1 MILTA
6 WLLHSIR
13 LAAALGTALLLMQAP
28 AVTREYQAAL
38 LQLVRSSDQEIAE
51 RKASAQRFYGIGS
64 GEDDKRFLSELQAVE
79 PSNAQTLVAL
89 VERELGLRQ
98 SYDRIEHA
106 SDLIR
111 PIVAAEDVTADKT
124 GSRRQIAYT
133 VFDSFALQLDLSFAA
148 AGLWPGRAV
157 PGLADRRVTDRCS
170 ATASRPSAKMNR
182 FLTASR
188 RRCHA
193 NGSRMGCSQG

>member
-64 GEDDKRFLSELQAVE
+64 GEGDKQFLSELQDRRAT
-79 PSNAQTLVAL
+79 SDRLHGFRQ
-89 VERELGLRQ
+89 LRT
-98 SYDRIEHA
+98 SA
-106 SDLIR
+106 R
-111 PIVAAEDVTADKT
+111 PVL
-124 GSRRQIAYT
+124 RRRR
-133 VFDSFALQLDLSFAA
+133 
-148 AGLWPGRAV
+148 LWPGRAV
-157 PGLADRRVTDRCS
+157 PGLADRRVADRCS
-170 ATASRPSAKMNR
+170 ATASRPGAKMNR

-188 RRCHA
+188 LLADLPLTKVDGRQIEFTVRAASYAGHL
-193 NGSRMGCSQG
+193 GCRTDSPQRPGKSEYR

>member
-89 VERELGLRQ
+89 VERELGLHQ

-111 PIVAAEDVTADKT
+111 PIVAAEEVTADKT
-124 GSRRQIAYT
+124 GARRQIAYT

-148 AGLWPGRAV
+148 AV
-157 PGLADRRVTDRCS
+157 YGLAGLFLGSLIGELLTVALLPRHGLARR
-170 ATASRPSAKMNR
+170 
-182 FLTASR
+182 
-188 RRCHA
+188 
-193 NGSRMGCSQG
+193 